1 MAIRDSSPAVS
12 QAVHRLR
19 SALGALEAAAQRRIE
34 VDRDKAGAETE
45 LALMQDDRARLA
57 TELDLAMARAER
69 LAAVNKDV
77 DKRLHAVMGTIRG
90 VLDGT
95 EQG

>member
-1 MAIRDSSPAVS
+1 MTDVSPVMS
-12 QAVHRLR
+12 QAVGRLR
-19 SALGALEAAAQRRIE
+19 AALGALEAAAQRRTE
-34 VDRDKAGAETE
+34 LDRDKAGAETE

-57 TELDLAMARAER
+57 MELDIAMARAER

-77 DKRLHAVMGTIRG
+77 DERLHAVMGTIRG

>member
-1 MAIRDSSPAVS
+1 MKDASPVMSHAVG
-12 QAVHRLR
+12 RLR
-19 SALGALEAAAQRRIE
+19 TALGALEAAAQRRLE
-34 VDRDKAGAETE
+34 LERDKAGTETE

-57 TELDLAMARAER
+57 TELDLAMARAKR
-69 LAAVNKDV
+69 LAAVNNDV
-77 DKRLHAVMGTIRG
+77 DKRLQAVMGTIRG

>member
-1 MAIRDSSPAVS
+1 MAIRERTPELSHAVG
-12 QAVHRLR
+12 RLR
-19 SALGALEAAAQRRIE
+19 SALGALEAAAQRRAE
-34 VDRDKAGAETE
+34 LDRGKAGAETE

-69 LAAVNKDV
+69 LASVNKDV
-77 DKRLHAVMGTIRG
+77 DRRLQAARGTIRG